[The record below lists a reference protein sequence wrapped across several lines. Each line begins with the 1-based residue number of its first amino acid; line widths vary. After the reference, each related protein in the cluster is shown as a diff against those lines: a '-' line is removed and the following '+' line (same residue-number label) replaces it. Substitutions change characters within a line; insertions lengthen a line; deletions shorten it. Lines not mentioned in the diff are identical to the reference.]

1 MPVLEVD
8 AEVGMSFHD
17 KYQPRLYYLVDLPF
31 LEETAVLYVTVDD
44 EDGLIICRDTSLL
57 RQQFFGIDAV
67 H

>member
-1 MPVLEVD
+1 
-8 AEVGMSFHD
+8 MSFHD